1 MATAPNYKNI
11 PHSHRLPVS
20 HRDVQR
26 TFTKLSRQS
35 LISLAQQWL
44 SKKNR
49 DFCRPFLLG
58 DRNEAEDEEADDL
71 NEELYEPAQ
80 SYEELLETYKELA
93 ARKGGRREVLDR
105 ILEGDWRS
113 GVSMYMLATAEIQ
126 YLLDHP
132 NSLRWT
138 ARRLTRIPNARSA
151 VTDMEVTND
160 SDHLPRFQAQTFMS
174 NLARE
179 LTPLMKAHYLITRIK
194 TSPMTILR
202 VYIHDSP
209 YSNESSLALDSN
221 STDSAKAVF
230 FVWPNGSPFVYSSL
244 ATHTGQVVGDD
255 GRHLRDIVQQ
265 AIPKAFSRPS
275 ARYQLTS
282 TNFTTKSLDALLTYR
297 GPGKSNGATGGWS
310 IFQDHSFSQNALDF
324 ITAQKSD
331 DHHKDGK
338 GKNVANTSAK
348 VGPGRPKRALDST
361 ETSESKRR
369 REVAQGRFGTSAQ
382 PDDGQGLERIEVRID
397 DPFPASRGNV
407 ANADGGTSRNSAQP
421 SNRGRRG
428 RPSILDR
435 TAEETEQLQNE
446 EGWVPNVR
454 IAFTGTH
461 VFAGIRQLV
470 EEGIVDGEKM
480 PGIRPYSSYNTTLLI
495 INVEI
500 MASDSSATA
509 SNWESSPTATPEFV
523 PPPNQPSFFFF
534 MAIELFV
541 FAWLTDLDKLLT
553 ICIAFIFDEY
563 KRQRI
568 PPHINRIQQM
578 CAHEWQ
584 YGQPNELF
592 VDLHIKFCGR
602 TVFLGEIKFKMHEG
616 PQKFLFLLF
625 KHYSFRNHR

>member
-1 MATAPNYKNI
+1 MATAPDYKNI
-11 PHSHRLPVS
+11 PHSHRLAVS

-58 DRNEAEDEEADDL
+58 DRNDAQDEEEDDL

-151 VTDMEVTND
+151 VADMEVTND

-221 STDSAKAVF
+221 GTDSAKAVF

-324 ITAQKSD
+324 ITTQKSD
-331 DHHKDGK
+331 DQHKDGK
-338 GKNVANTSAK
+338 GKNVASTSAK

-361 ETSESKRR
+361 ETPETKRR

-382 PDDGQGLERIEVRID
+382 PDDGQGLERFEVRID
-397 DPFPASRGNV
+397 DPFPASR
-407 ANADGGTSRNSAQP
+407 ANAAEVDSDTSRANAQP
-421 SNRGRRG
+421 SKGGRRG

-435 TAEETEQLQNE
+435 TAEETEQLQND

-470 EEGIVDGEKM
+470 EEGIIDGEKM
-480 PGIRPYSSYNTTLLI
+480 PGWMTGEAAVTIGAVREGRIR
-495 INVEI
+495 
-500 MASDSSATA
+500 AKDG
-509 SNWESSPTATPEFV
+509 V
-523 PPPNQPSFFFF
+523 PG
-534 MAIELFV
+534 
-541 FAWLTDLDKLLT
+541 T
-553 ICIAFIFDEY
+553 
-563 KRQRI
+563 
-568 PPHINRIQQM
+568 
-578 CAHEWQ
+578 
-584 YGQPNELF
+584 
-592 VDLHIKFCGR
+592 
-602 TVFLGEIKFKMHEG
+602 
-616 PQKFLFLLF
+616 
-625 KHYSFRNHR
+625 

>member
-1 MATAPNYKNI
+1 MATAPDYKNI

-20 HRDVQR
+20 HREVQR

-35 LISLAQQWL
+35 LVSLAQQWL

-49 DFCRPFLLG
+49 DFCKPHLLS
-58 DRNEAEDEEADDL
+58 DADDEDD
-71 NEELYEPAQ
+71 EELYEPAQ
-80 SYEELLETYKELA
+80 SYEELQETYRELA

-105 ILEGDWRS
+105 ILEGDWRT
-113 GVSMYMLATAEIQ
+113 GISMYQLATAEIQ

-132 NSLRWT
+132 NALRWT
-138 ARRLTRIPNARSA
+138 AKRLTKIANVRSA

-174 NLARE
+174 NLTRE

-209 YSNESSLALDSN
+209 YSTEASLAVDTN

-244 ATHTGQVVGDD
+244 ATLTGQVVGDD

-297 GPGKSNGATGGWS
+297 GPGKSNAATGGWS

-324 ITAQKSD
+324 ITTQRGDGNDKHGVDKLTTNGSTKS
-331 DHHKDGK
+331 
-338 GKNVANTSAK
+338 
-348 VGPGRPKRALDST
+348 GPGRPKRVAEGI
-361 ETSESKRR
+361 ETPEAKRR
-369 REVAQGRFGTSAQ
+369 KAVAAGRFGTSAK
-382 PDDGQGLERIEVRID
+382 PDDGQGLERFEIRID
-397 DPFPASRGNV
+397 DPFPSIPGIN
-407 ANADGGTSRNSAQP
+407 NAQQDSDNPNAEAQT
-421 SNRGRRG
+421 SNRTRKG

-435 TAEETEQLQNE
+435 TAEDLEDIQNE

-454 IAFTGTH
+454 VTFQGTH

-470 EEGIVDGEKM
+470 EEGIVDGENM
-480 PGIRPYSSYNTTLLI
+480 PGWMTGEAGVTIGAVREGRIRPK
-495 INVEI
+495 
-500 MASDSSATA
+500 DG
-509 SNWESSPTATPEFV
+509 V
-523 PPPNQPSFFFF
+523 PG
-534 MAIELFV
+534 V
-541 FAWLTDLDKLLT
+541 
-553 ICIAFIFDEY
+553 
-563 KRQRI
+563 
-568 PPHINRIQQM
+568 
-578 CAHEWQ
+578 
-584 YGQPNELF
+584 
-592 VDLHIKFCGR
+592 
-602 TVFLGEIKFKMHEG
+602 
-616 PQKFLFLLF
+616 
-625 KHYSFRNHR
+625 

>member
-1 MATAPNYKNI
+1 MATTAPDYKNI
-11 PHSHRLPVS
+11 PHSHRLPTA

-26 TFTKLSRQS
+26 TFTRLSRQS

-49 DFCRPFLLG
+49 DFCKPFLLG
-58 DRNEAEDEEADDL
+58 DRNEREDAEEDDL

-105 ILEGDWRS
+105 MLEGDWKS

-209 YSNESSLALDSN
+209 YSNESSLALDSS

-244 ATHTGQVVGDD
+244 ATLTGQVVGDD

-324 ITAQKSD
+324 ITTQKND
-331 DHHKDGK
+331 EQGK
-338 GKNVANTSAK
+338 STSGKSVANTSAK

-361 ETSESKRR
+361 ETPESKRR
-369 REVAQGRFGTSAQ
+369 KEVAKGRFGTSAQ
-382 PDDGQGLERIEVRID
+382 PDDGQGLERFEVRID
-397 DPFPASRGNV
+397 DAFPTIRSNNIGP
-407 ANADGGTSRNSAQP
+407 DGETLRPSAQP
-421 SNRGRRG
+421 SNRSRRG

-435 TAEETEQLQNE
+435 TAEEVEQLQNE

-454 IAFTGTH
+454 VAFTGTH

-480 PGIRPYSSYNTTLLI
+480 PGWMTGEASVTIGAVREGRIR
-495 INVEI
+495 
-500 MASDSSATA
+500 AKDG
-509 SNWESSPTATPEFV
+509 V
-523 PPPNQPSFFFF
+523 PG
-534 MAIELFV
+534 
-541 FAWLTDLDKLLT
+541 T
-553 ICIAFIFDEY
+553 
-563 KRQRI
+563 
-568 PPHINRIQQM
+568 
-578 CAHEWQ
+578 
-584 YGQPNELF
+584 
-592 VDLHIKFCGR
+592 
-602 TVFLGEIKFKMHEG
+602 
-616 PQKFLFLLF
+616 
-625 KHYSFRNHR
+625 

>member
-1 MATAPNYKNI
+1 MATAPDYKNI

-20 HRDVQR
+20 HREVQR

-35 LISLAQQWL
+35 LLSLAHQWL

-49 DFCRPFLLG
+49 DFCKPYLLS
-58 DRNEAEDEEADDL
+58 DRTEEDE
-71 NEELYEPAQ
+71 EELYEPAQ
-80 SYEELLETYKELA
+80 SCEVLQEVYKQLA
-93 ARKGGRREVLDR
+93 GRKGGRKEVLDR
-105 ILEGDWRS
+105 ILEGDWRT
-113 GVSMYMLATAEIQ
+113 GVSMYQLATAEIQ

-132 NSLRWT
+132 NALRWT
-138 ARRLTRIPNARSA
+138 AKRLTKLPNARSQ

-209 YSNESSLALDSN
+209 YSNESTLAIDSS

-230 FVWPNGSPFVYSSL
+230 FIWPNGSPFVYSSL
-244 ATHTGQVVGDD
+244 ATLTGQVVGDD

-297 GPGKSNGATGGWS
+297 GPGKGNAAAGGWS

-324 ITAQKSD
+324 IITQKGDGQDKASGNKSNLEGAKPGAGRHKRPLD
-331 DHHKDGK
+331 DKE
-338 GKNVANTSAK
+338 S
-348 VGPGRPKRALDST
+348 
-361 ETSESKRR
+361 SEAKRR
-369 REVAQGRFGTSAQ
+369 KEVAAGRFGTSAQ

-397 DPFPASRGNV
+397 DPFPANSGQSTLTQTDGERTTPNAQT
-407 ANADGGTSRNSAQP
+407 ANRT
-421 SNRGRRG
+421 RRG
-428 RPSILDR
+428 RPSLLDR
-435 TAEETEQLQNE
+435 TAEDLEEIQSE

-454 IAFTGTH
+454 ITFQGTH

-480 PGIRPYSSYNTTLLI
+480 PGWMTGEAGVTIGSVKDGRIRSK
-495 INVEI
+495 
-500 MASDSSATA
+500 DG
-509 SNWESSPTATPEFV
+509 V
-523 PPPNQPSFFFF
+523 PG
-534 MAIELFV
+534 V
-541 FAWLTDLDKLLT
+541 
-553 ICIAFIFDEY
+553 
-563 KRQRI
+563 
-568 PPHINRIQQM
+568 
-578 CAHEWQ
+578 
-584 YGQPNELF
+584 
-592 VDLHIKFCGR
+592 
-602 TVFLGEIKFKMHEG
+602 
-616 PQKFLFLLF
+616 
-625 KHYSFRNHR
+625 

>member
-1 MATAPNYKNI
+1 MATAPDYKNI
-11 PHSHRLPVS
+11 PHSHRLPIT

-49 DFCRPFLLG
+49 DFCKPFLLS
-58 DRNEAEDEEADDL
+58 DRNETEDDEEDEL

-113 GVSMYMLATAEIQ
+113 GISMYMLATAEIQ

-151 VTDMEVTND
+151 IADMEVTND

-209 YSNESSLALDSN
+209 YSNESSLALESG
-221 STDSAKAVF
+221 SSDSAKAVF

-324 ITAQKSD
+324 ITTQKSD
-331 DHHKDGK
+331 ENSKEAK
-338 GKNVANTSAK
+338 GKTIANTSAK
-348 VGPGRPKRALDST
+348 IGPGRPKRSLD
-361 ETSESKRR
+361 TSKSPESKRR
-369 REVAQGRFGTSAQ
+369 REVAQGRFGTSAR
-382 PDDGQGLERIEVRID
+382 PDDGQGLERFEVRID
-397 DPFPASRGNV
+397 DPFPATQNNITEQDERP
-407 ANADGGTSRNSAQP
+407 SAQP

-446 EGWVPNVR
+446 DGWVPNVR

-480 PGIRPYSSYNTTLLI
+480 PGWMTGESAVTIGAVREGRIR
-495 INVEI
+495 
-500 MASDSSATA
+500 AKDG
-509 SNWESSPTATPEFV
+509 V
-523 PPPNQPSFFFF
+523 PG
-534 MAIELFV
+534 
-541 FAWLTDLDKLLT
+541 T
-553 ICIAFIFDEY
+553 
-563 KRQRI
+563 
-568 PPHINRIQQM
+568 
-578 CAHEWQ
+578 
-584 YGQPNELF
+584 
-592 VDLHIKFCGR
+592 
-602 TVFLGEIKFKMHEG
+602 
-616 PQKFLFLLF
+616 
-625 KHYSFRNHR
+625 

>member
-1 MATAPNYKNI
+1 MATAPDYKNI
-11 PHSHRLPVS
+11 PHSHRLPTT

-49 DFCRPFLLG
+49 DFCKPFLLS
-58 DRNEAEDEEADDL
+58 DRNEAEDDEDDI

-209 YSNESSLALDSN
+209 YSNESSLAMDSN

-255 GRHLRDIVQQ
+255 GRHLRDMVQQ

-324 ITAQKSD
+324 ITTQKND
-331 DHHKDGK
+331 EQHKDSK
-338 GKNVANTSAK
+338 GKNIANTSAK
-348 VGPGRPKRALDST
+348 VGPGRSKRALDST
-361 ETSESKRR
+361 ETPESKRR
-369 REVAQGRFGTSAQ
+369 KEVAKGRFGTSAQ
-382 PDDGQGLERIEVRID
+382 PDDGQGLEKFEVRID
-397 DPFPASRGNV
+397 DPFPATQSNTTEP
-407 ANADGGTSRNSAQP
+407 DDDTSRLSAP
-421 SNRGRRG
+421 AGRGRRG

-435 TAEETEQLQNE
+435 TAEETEQLQND

-480 PGIRPYSSYNTTLLI
+480 PGWMTGEAGVTVGAVREGR
-495 INVEI
+495 VR
-500 MASDSSATA
+500 AKDG
-509 SNWESSPTATPEFV
+509 V
-523 PPPNQPSFFFF
+523 PG
-534 MAIELFV
+534 
-541 FAWLTDLDKLLT
+541 T
-553 ICIAFIFDEY
+553 
-563 KRQRI
+563 
-568 PPHINRIQQM
+568 
-578 CAHEWQ
+578 
-584 YGQPNELF
+584 
-592 VDLHIKFCGR
+592 
-602 TVFLGEIKFKMHEG
+602 
-616 PQKFLFLLF
+616 
-625 KHYSFRNHR
+625 